1 MQNRSKTF
9 LKHRQN
15 RSKTFLKHRQQTAK
29 LPHNWSVVPVLPEFC
44 SGATGVL
51 FRHCRSFITAV
62 RELVLLEVSK
72 HHIIHH
78 VGAYIVKIGQRVG
91 LCQFDVAFL
100 AEITGMLRRALSLLV
115 S

>member
-1 MQNRSKTF
+1 MLLF
-9 LKHRQN
+9 
-15 RSKTFLKHRQQTAK
+15 
-29 LPHNWSVVPVLPEFC
+29 VVPVLPECC
-44 SGATGVL
+44 SGATGIL

-62 RELVLLEVSK
+62 RELVLLEVPK

-100 AEITGMLRRALSLLV
+100 AEITGMLHRALSLLV

>member
-1 MQNRSKTF
+1 
-9 LKHRQN
+9 
-15 RSKTFLKHRQQTAK
+15 
-29 LPHNWSVVPVLPEFC
+29 VLPEFC

-51 FRHCRSFITAV
+51 FRHCRSVIPAV
-62 RELVLLEVSK
+62 PELVLLEVSK

-100 AEITGMLRRALSLLV
+100 AEVTEMLRQALSLLV

>member
-1 MQNRSKTF
+1 M
-9 LKHRQN
+9 
-15 RSKTFLKHRQQTAK
+15 
-29 LPHNWSVVPVLPEFC
+29 LPEFY
-44 SGATGVL
+44 SGTAGVL
-51 FRHCRSFITAV
+51 LQQCRSFIPAV

>member
-1 MQNRSKTF
+1 M
-9 LKHRQN
+9 
-15 RSKTFLKHRQQTAK
+15 
-29 LPHNWSVVPVLPEFC
+29 LPEFC

-51 FRHCRSFITAV
+51 FRHYRSFITEV

-72 HHIIHH
+72 HIHH
-78 VGAYIVKIGQRVG
+78 VGAYIVKIGQRIG

-100 AEITGMLRRALSLLV
+100 AEITGMLRQALSLLV

>member
-1 MQNRSKTF
+1 MLFRCC
-9 LKHRQN
+9 R
-15 RSKTFLKHRQQTAK
+15 
-29 LPHNWSVVPVLPEFC
+29 SVVPVLPECC
-44 SGATGVL
+44 SCAVGVL
-51 FRHCRSFITAV
+51 VRCYRSFIPAV

-91 LCQFDVAFL
+91 ICQFDVAFL
-100 AEITGMLRRALSLLV
+100 VEITGMLRRALSLLV